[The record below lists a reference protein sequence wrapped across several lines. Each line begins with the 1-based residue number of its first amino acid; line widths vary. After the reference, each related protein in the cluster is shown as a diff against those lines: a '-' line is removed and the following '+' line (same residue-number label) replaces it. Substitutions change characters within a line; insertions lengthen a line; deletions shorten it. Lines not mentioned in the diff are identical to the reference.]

1 MLKRP
6 RPHSPLCST
15 VKTSVVRWA
24 RQGRARAR
32 EVYDW
37 AHIIPQYENLWA
49 ELNEERKH
57 TIGSDF
63 TKASWSARPDP
74 FAAFEAY
81 PTHILTEE
89 SQLEA
94 TVSDVAT
101 LCESVEAMRTL
112 AMVNFAKVVLP
123 TPEEVRLVLTCAI
136 AGPSLAVDLV
146 RNIPQERRGHVF
158 RSLGWFLKLGI
169 LRIIVSD
176 ALKAPKSFCD
186 RNQQQRE

>member
-1 MLKRP
+1 MTAVDVEATTAAFTALFDSKDLR
-6 RPHSPLCST
+6 REMGT
-15 VKTSVVRWA
+15 A
-24 RQGRARAR
+24 GQARAR

-81 PTHILTEE
+81 PTHILTEAT
-89 SQLEA
+89 QLEA

-112 AMVNFAKVVLP
+112 AMVNFAKIVLP
-123 TPEEVRLVLTCAI
+123 NPEEVRLVLTCAI

-169 LRIIVSD
+169 LRIVVSD
-176 ALKAPKSFCD
+176 ALK
-186 RNQQQRE
+186 